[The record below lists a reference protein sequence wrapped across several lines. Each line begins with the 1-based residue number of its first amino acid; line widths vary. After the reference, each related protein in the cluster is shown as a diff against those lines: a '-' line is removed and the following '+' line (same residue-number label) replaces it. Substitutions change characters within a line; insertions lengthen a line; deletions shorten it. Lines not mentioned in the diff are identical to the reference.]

1 MILWIQNI
9 DNAVLN
15 FIQANL
21 HNLLFD
27 KMMPL
32 ISRIGDISTIWLIV
46 AVIFLLIPKYRKYG
60 ILIVLAILLAAF
72 TGEVV
77 LKNLVERVRP
87 CNMNTAFPMLIPRP
101 TDFSFPSGHTS
112 ASFAAATIIW
122 KAKRKFGIFALLLA
136 SLIAF
141 SRLYL
146 YVHYPTDILAGMV
159 LGLLCG
165 LTVIAVIEFIDRK
178 KSLDAEKTN

>member
-1 MILWIQNI
+1 MTLWIQNI
-9 DNAVLN
+9 DNTILN

-46 AVIFLLIPKYRKYG
+46 AVVFLLIPKYRKYG
-60 ILIVLAILLAAF
+60 MMIVFAVLLAAF
-72 TGEVV
+72 IGEVV

-87 CNMNTAFPMLIPRP
+87 CNINTVFPILIPRP

-112 ASFAAATIIW
+112 SSFAAATIIW
-122 KAKRKFGIFALLLA
+122 KAKRKFGILALLLA
-136 SLIAF
+136 SFIAF

-146 YVHYPTDILAGMV
+146 YVHYPTDILAGLV
-159 LGLLCG
+159 LGLLCA
-165 LTVIAVIEFIDRK
+165 LTVNAVIDSIYK
-178 KSLDAEKTN
+178 KKLLDTEKAN